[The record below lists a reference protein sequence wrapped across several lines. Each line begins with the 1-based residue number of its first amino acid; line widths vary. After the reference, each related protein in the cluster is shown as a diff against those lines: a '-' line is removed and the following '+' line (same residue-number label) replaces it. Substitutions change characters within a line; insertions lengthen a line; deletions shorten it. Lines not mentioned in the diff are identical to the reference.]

1 MKGDMMSDTSGIDP
15 DLTPKAPDEDAPK
28 EQQQEARDVEV
39 TTPDEVDPDDGT
51 DADDKP
57 VDNPAG

>member
-15 DLTPKAPDEDAPK
+15 DLTPKASDEDAPD
-28 EQQQEARDVEV
+28 EQQQEAPDVEV
-39 TTPDEVDPDDGT
+39 TSAEEVDPEDGT